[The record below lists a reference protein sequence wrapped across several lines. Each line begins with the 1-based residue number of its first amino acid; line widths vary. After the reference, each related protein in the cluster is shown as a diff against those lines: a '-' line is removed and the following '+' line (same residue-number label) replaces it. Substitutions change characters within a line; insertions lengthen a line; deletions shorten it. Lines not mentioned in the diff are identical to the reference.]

1 MKRVIAGIW
10 VAVTALSVA
19 GFSEKDAEALVD
31 DTPMYSPP
39 NGWNQLCAG
48 NTIDVKPTPGA
59 RLYTGTGTC
68 WINLAEDKSDPNK
81 QNWVRSA
88 VTLDGRYVM
97 QRSVFEEK
105 LTFTLPTGTVPVT
118 RSGSCVDDPWEKGGQ
133 CGSSPINVDLGRSFG
148 WTLQLA
154 NGPLSA
160 NVFGPALVSAMLAKQ
175 ASVTP
180 LAPVDVDAVRWPE
193 ANGTVGRIFWRAPDV
208 SGNRWIL
215 VYEIEHASS
224 PDSAF
229 AVAGR
234 VVGPGAKS
242 SLSPKDV
249 SRYFYTPTT
258 LGAGADYFRVC
269 ATNDAGRQCSG
280 AIVARQPTRTELM
293 AVGPRQRVNV
303 VMGAGGSPPIAAGGA
318 PPTAPGRPAAPIAVP
333 APALRPVGPLPR

>member
-1 MKRVIAGIW
+1 MKRVIAGTW
-10 VAVTALSVA
+10 VAAIVLSGA
-19 GFSEKDAEALVD
+19 CFCEKSAEALVD
-31 DTPMYSPP
+31 DTPLLSPP
-39 NGWNQLCAG
+39 NGWSQLCAG
-48 NTIDVKPTPGA
+48 HTIDVKPTPGA

-68 WINLAEDKSDPNK
+68 WINVSEDKSDPNK

-97 QRSVFEEK
+97 QRSAFEEK
-105 LTFTLPTGTVPVT
+105 LTFTLPSGKVPVT

-133 CGSSPINVDLGRSFG
+133 CGSSPTNVDLARSFG

-154 NGPLSA
+154 NGPLSS
-160 NVFGPALVSAMLAKQ
+160 NVFGPGLVSAMLAKQ

-180 LAPVDVDAVRWPE
+180 LAPVDIDAVRWPE

-229 AVAGR
+229 TGVGR

-249 SRYFYTPTT
+249 SRFFYTPTT
-258 LGAGADYFRVC
+258 TLGAGTDYFRVC
-269 ATNDAGRQCSG
+269 STNDAGRQCSG
-280 AIVARQPTRTELM
+280 AVLARQPTRAELM
-293 AVGPRQRVNV
+293 TVAPRQRVNV
-303 VMGAGGSPPIAAGGA
+303 VMVAGGS

-333 APALRPVGPLPR
+333 AGPAMRPVGPLPR